1 MDIASIREDYLM
13 ASLHESDVDK
23 NPVIQFQQWFE
34 QALQANVHEINAM
47 ILGTIDENNKPHS
60 RVVLLKGIEENSFI
74 FFTNYHSH
82 KAENIES
89 NPNISLLFFWHELQR
104 QVRIEGVATKI
115 SEQESEIYF
124 ASRPRESQIG
134 AWASHQS
141 EKLDNR
147 ETLEQRMKEL
157 EKQYEN
163 KIVLKPSHWGGF
175 AVNPSCI
182 EFWQGRANR
191 LHDRILYNKINES
204 GLWNICRL
212 NP

>member
-82 KAENIES
+82 KAKNIES
-89 NPNISLLFFWHELQR
+89 NPNISLLFF
-104 QVRIEGVATKI
+104 
-115 SEQESEIYF
+115 
-124 ASRPRESQIG
+124 
-134 AWASHQS
+134 
-141 EKLDNR
+141 
-147 ETLEQRMKEL
+147 
-157 EKQYEN
+157 
-163 KIVLKPSHWGGF
+163 
-175 AVNPSCI
+175 
-182 EFWQGRANR
+182 
-191 LHDRILYNKINES
+191 
-204 GLWNICRL
+204 
-212 NP
+212 

>member
-1 MDIASIREDYLM
+1 MNIASIREDYLM
-13 ASLHESDVDK
+13 SSLHENEVDK
-23 NPVIQFQQWFE
+23 NPIIQFQQWFE
-34 QALQANVHEINAM
+34 QALQANVHEMNAM

-82 KAENIES
+82 KAKNIDS

-115 SEQESEIYF
+115 SEQASEIYF

-163 KIVLKPSHWGGF
+163 KIVPKPPHWGGF
-175 AVNPSCI
+175 SVTPSCI

-191 LHDRILYNKINES
+191 LHDRILYYKINEI

>member
-82 KAENIES
+82 KAKNIDS

>member
-34 QALQANVHEINAM
+34 QALQANVHEMNAM

-82 KAENIES
+82 KAKNIDR
-89 NPNISLLFFWHELQR
+89 NPNISSLFFWHELQR

-115 SEQESEIYF
+115 SEQASEIYF

-163 KIVLKPSHWGGF
+163 KIVPKPPHWGGF
-175 AVNPSCI
+175 AVTPSCI

-191 LHDRILYNKINES
+191 LHDRILYNKINEI